1 MLGKYQRCVN
11 HSAIDDTQDAEAI
24 LQSVIHK
31 DGVSI
36 YESK

>member
-1 MLGKYQRCVN
+1 MPEYHICVN
-11 HSAIDDTQDAEAI
+11 HSAMNDTQDAEVI

-36 YESK
+36 YEP